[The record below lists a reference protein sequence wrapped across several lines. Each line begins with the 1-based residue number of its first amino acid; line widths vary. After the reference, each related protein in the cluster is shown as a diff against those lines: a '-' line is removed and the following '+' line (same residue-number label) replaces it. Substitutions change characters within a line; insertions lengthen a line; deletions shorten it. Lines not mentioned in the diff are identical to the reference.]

1 MTYSAEPGHVES
13 FRDATD
19 NHEKMRGAMFITF
32 QCRECGQYKS
42 IVDRKA
48 RGMKAD
54 GYRCA
59 ACHTKKTEKSAAASA
74 DVKTAASSVR

>member
-1 MTYSAEPGHVES
+1 MTYSAEPGHVEQ
-13 FRDATD
+13 FRDATG
-19 NHEKMRGAMFITF
+19 NHEKMRGALFITF

-48 RGMKAD
+48 RGLKAD

-59 ACHTKKTEKSAAASA
+59 ACHKIKTEKSAAASA
-74 DVKTAASSVR
+74 DKTKPASSAL

>member
-19 NHEKMRGAMFITF
+19 NHEKMRGALFITF
-32 QCRECGQYKS
+32 QCRECGQFKS
-42 IVDRKA
+42 SSGRKE
-48 RGMKAD
+48 RGLKAD

-59 ACHTKKTEKSAAASA
+59 ACHAKKTEKSAAANA

>member
-32 QCRECGQYKS
+32 QCRECGKYKS
-42 IVDRKA
+42 RSGCKA
-48 RGMKAD
+48 RGSKAD

-59 ACHTKKTEKSAAASA
+59 ECHTKKTEKSAAASA

>member
-13 FRDATD
+13 FRYATG

-32 QCRECGQYKS
+32 QCRECHQYKS

-48 RGMKAD
+48 RGSKAD

-59 ACHTKKTEKSAAASA
+59 ECHTKKTEKSAAASA
-74 DVKTAASSVR
+74 DVTTAASSVR

>member
-1 MTYSAEPGHVES
+1 MTYSAEPGHVEQ

-19 NHEKMRGAMFITF
+19 NHEKMRGSMYITF
-32 QCRECGQYKS
+32 QCRECHQYKS

-48 RGMKAD
+48 RGLKAD

-59 ACHTKKTEKSAAASA
+59 ACHAKKVAK
-74 DVKTAASSVR
+74 

>member
-32 QCRECGQYKS
+32 LCPDCGQSKS
-42 IVDRKA
+42 IKGRKS
-48 RGMKAD
+48 RGWKA
-54 GYRCA
+54 GFRCA
-59 ACHTKKTEKSAAASA
+59 ECHKIKTEKSAAVNYEIKGSA
-74 DVKTAASSVR
+74 NAD

>member
-1 MTYSAEPGHVES
+1 MTYSAEPGHVEQ

-19 NHEKMRGAMFITF
+19 NHEKMRGVPYITF
-32 QCRECGQYKS
+32 QCRECHQYKS

-59 ACHTKKTEKSAAASA
+59 ACHAKKTEKSAAASA
-74 DVKTAASSVR
+74 DVTTAASSVR